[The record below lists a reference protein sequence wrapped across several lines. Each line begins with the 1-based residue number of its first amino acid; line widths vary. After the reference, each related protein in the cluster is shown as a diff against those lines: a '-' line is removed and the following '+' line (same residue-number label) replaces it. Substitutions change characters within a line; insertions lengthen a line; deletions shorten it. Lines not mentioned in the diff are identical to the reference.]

1 MPKKGSP
8 RDLSGG
14 SQKLGGK
21 RGKTGTEK
29 DFSTGISTAKPPALQ
44 LESKGRL
51 H

>member
-8 RDLSGG
+8 RDLSRR

-44 LESKGRL
+44 LEGKSRL